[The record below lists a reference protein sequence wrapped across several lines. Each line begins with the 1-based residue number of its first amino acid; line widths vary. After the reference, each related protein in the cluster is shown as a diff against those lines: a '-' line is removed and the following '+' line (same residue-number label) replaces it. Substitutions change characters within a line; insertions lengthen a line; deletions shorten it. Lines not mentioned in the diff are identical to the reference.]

1 MKAKP
6 KTYVL
11 DTHALIFW
19 LLDTSKL
26 SAKTRE
32 ILSNPENRFCISTAC
47 ILEIE
52 YLIEIGRLE
61 TEIGDVLSYIQRE
74 QAFFLQPFDEMI
86 LLKTLVASEHRD
98 PFDRIILGTATA
110 YNLPIITRDRW
121 MKSQYKKASW

>member
-1 MKAKP
+1 MKAKS

-19 LLDTSKL
+19 LMDASKL
-26 SAKTRE
+26 SAKTRK
-32 ILSNPENRFCISTAC
+32 ILSDAENRFCISTAC

-52 YLIEIGRLE
+52 YLIEIGRIE

-74 QAFFLQPFDEMI
+74 QAFFLQPFDEMV
-86 LLKTLVASEHRD
+86 LLETLVASEHRD